1 MAHSTRIGN
10 IGVRS
15 ARDKVGAHILSSMV
29 KHLISASLLSLP
41 FFTVTATAQ
50 QPVVFTP
57 GTGGTA
63 VPGQSSP
70 VPAPVAAP
78 AYDPSE
84 GNIPAA
90 LQRWKML
97 SQSSNYSFNDYATF
111 LMAFPDWP
119 DSDEMRRNA
128 EGAINPLSTSPNQV
142 VAYFDRL
149 TPLTNSGRA
158 KFAIALDATG
168 DRVRA
173 EAMAREA
180 WRGGILTDDEEAR
193 LVRIAGTKF
202 TPTDHD
208 ARVDRLLWSSATT
221 SASRWIAYTSPARR
235 PAFYAALAAR
245 TNSPDA
251 AMRVQEAGLSA
262 NGEASLLAA
271 RADALRTSGNSY
283 AARELL
289 ASRSSLV
296 SPAPVLK
303 DWYKLLLDH
312 AQAAANDGQ
321 YEVAYRIASRIDDAA
336 PPGLVMLDQD
346 LTTRDRYTSLAWL
359 AGSTALERLGRPRD
373 AVTMFTRYAAAAK
386 SPQTRSKGLHWAG
399 KAAARA
405 GDSAGAANYYNQAA
419 IYYDTFFGQLSLEQ
433 LNRPLPPVPGTAISP
448 PPIADAN
455 APAVYRAAAL
465 ASKYGSWKDQSNF
478 LRAISARAKTPTEFI
493 NAIALSNKIGR
504 PDLKVMAGR
513 NARYFGYA
521 DLVGIGYP
529 TVSVPASQSHNW
541 TLAHAIM
548 RQESQ
553 FDRAAVSRA
562 GARGLMQLMPGTAR
576 ETSGKIAMAYRP
588 EALTVDTDYNIALG
602 STYIQRMLDYYGGS
616 YPLAIAAYNGGPGNV
631 NKWLKAYGDPRT
643 GEIGILE
650 WIEKIPLSETRDY
663 VQRVLENAVM
673 YDHIYPDRA
682 RYKKAYPLS
691 HYLGK
696 STPG

>member
-1 MAHSTRIGN
+1 M
-10 IGVRS
+10 
-15 ARDKVGAHILSSMV
+15 SSMV
-29 KHLISASLLSLP
+29 KHLISASLLIVP
-41 FFTVTATAQ
+41 FITAASAQ
-50 QPVVFTP
+50 QAPVVFAP

-63 VPGQSSP
+63 VPGHNSP
-70 VPAPVAAP
+70 MPAPVSAP

-97 SQSSNYSFNDYATF
+97 SQSSKYSFGDYATF

-119 DSDEMRRNA
+119 DSEEMRKNA
-128 EGAINPLSTSPNQV
+128 EGAINPLTTSPNQV

-149 TPLTNSGRA
+149 TPLTNAGRA
-158 KFAIALDATG
+158 KFAVALDATG
-168 DRVRA
+168 DRTRA
-173 EAMAREA
+173 EAVAREA

-193 LVRIAGTKF
+193 LVRIAGSKF
-202 TPTDHD
+202 TATDHD

-221 SASRWIAYTSPARR
+221 AASRWVTYTSPSRR
-235 PAFYAALAAR
+235 PAFYAALATR
-245 TNSPDA
+245 TKSPDA
-251 AMRVQEAGLSA
+251 AMRVQEAGSSA
-262 NGEASLLAA
+262 NNEASLLAA
-271 RADALRTSGNSY
+271 RVDALRSSGNSY

-289 ASRSSLV
+289 ANRANLV
-296 SPAPVLK
+296 TPAPVLK

-321 YEVAYRIASRIDDAA
+321 YDVAYRIASRLDDAA

-359 AGSTALERLGRPRD
+359 AGTTALERLSRPRD
-373 AVTMFTRYAAAAK
+373 AVTMFSRYAAAAK

-405 GDSAGAANYYNQAA
+405 GDSAGATNYYSQAA
-419 IYYDTFFGQLSLEQ
+419 VYYDSFFGQLSLEQ
-433 LNRPLPPVPGTAISP
+433 LQRPLPPVPGTAISP
-448 PPIADAN
+448 PTIADAT
-455 APAVYRAAAL
+455 APAVYRAASL
-465 ASKYGSWKDQSNF
+465 AAKYGSWKDQSNF
-478 LRAISARAKTPTEFI
+478 LRAITRNAKTPAEHVA
-493 NAIALSNKIGR
+493 AIALSNKIGR

-521 DLVGIGYP
+521 ELVGIGYP
-529 TVSVPASQSHNW
+529 TVNVPASQSHNW

-553 FDRAAVSRA
+553 FDRAAVSHA

-576 ETSGKIAMAYRP
+576 ETSGKIGMSYRP
-588 EALTVDTDYNIALG
+588 DVLTIDTDYNIALG

-631 NKWLKAYGDPRT
+631 NKWLKANGDPRT
-643 GEIGILE
+643 GQIGIME

-663 VQRVLENAVM
+663 VYRVLENAVM
-673 YDHIYPDRA
+673 YDHLHPERA
-682 RYKKAYPLS
+682 RVRSATPLS
-691 HYLGK
+691 TYLGK

>member
-1 MAHSTRIGN
+1 M
-10 IGVRS
+10 
-15 ARDKVGAHILSSMV
+15 SSMV
-29 KHLISASLLSLP
+29 KHLISASLLVVP
-41 FFTVTATAQ
+41 FVATAAAAQ
-50 QPVVFTP
+50 QPVIFTP

-63 VPGQSSP
+63 IPGQSSTP
-70 VPAPVAAP
+70 PAPIAAP

-97 SQSSNYSFNDYATF
+97 SQSSKYSFGDYATF

-119 DSDEMRRNA
+119 DSDEMRKNA
-128 EGAINPLSTSPNQV
+128 EAAINPLTSSPDQV

-149 TPLTNSGRA
+149 TPLTNGGRA

-168 DRVRA
+168 DRTRA

-180 WRGGILTDDEEAR
+180 WRGGPLSDDDEAR
-193 LVRIAGTKF
+193 LFRIAGSKLTAA
-202 TPTDHD
+202 DHD
-208 ARVDRLLWSSATT
+208 ARVDRLLWSSQTT
-221 SASRWIAYTSPARR
+221 AASRWVANTSLGRR
-235 PAFYAALAAR
+235 PAFYAAIATR
-245 TNSPDA
+245 TNSADA
-251 AMRVQEAGLSA
+251 SMRVQEAGASA
-262 NGEASLLAA
+262 NREASLLAA
-271 RADALRTSGNSY
+271 RVDAFRSSGNSY

-289 ASRSSLV
+289 ANRANLV
-296 SPAPVLK
+296 TAAPVLK

-321 YEVAYRIASRIDDAA
+321 YDVAYRIASRLDDAA

-359 AGSTALERLGRPRD
+359 AGTTALERLGRPRD
-373 AVTMFTRYAAAAK
+373 AVTMFSRYAAAAK

-405 GDSAGAANYYNQAA
+405 GDQASATNYHNQAA
-419 IYYDTFFGQLSLEQ
+419 VYYDTFFGQLSLEQ
-433 LNRPLPPVPGTAISP
+433 LKRPLPNVPGTAISP
-448 PPIADAN
+448 PPIADSN

-465 ASKYGSWKDQSNF
+465 ATKYGSWKDQSNF
-478 LRAISARAKTPTEFI
+478 LRAISSRAKTPAEFV
-493 NAIALSNKIGR
+493 NAVALSNKIGR
-504 PDLKVMAGR
+504 PDLRVMAGR

-529 TVSVPASQSHNW
+529 TVNVPASQNHNW

-553 FDRAAVSRA
+553 FDKAAVSHA

-576 ETSGKIAMAYRP
+576 ETSGKISMAYRP
-588 EALTVDTDYNIALG
+588 DALTVDTDYNISLG
-602 STYIQRMLDYYGGS
+602 STYIQRMLDYYGGN

-643 GEIGILE
+643 GQIGIME
-650 WIEKIPLSETRDY
+650 WIEKIPLTETRDY
-663 VQRVLENAVM
+663 VYRVLENAVM
-673 YDHIYPDRA
+673 YDHLHPEHA
-682 RYKKAYPLS
+682 RVRSATPLS
-691 HYLGK
+691 TYLGK

>member
-1 MAHSTRIGN
+1 
-10 IGVRS
+10 
-15 ARDKVGAHILSSMV
+15 MV
-29 KHLISASLLSLP
+29 KHLISASLLIVP
-41 FFTVTATAQ
+41 FASAASAQ
-50 QPVVFTP
+50 QAPVVFAP

-70 VPAPVAAP
+70 MPAPISAP

-84 GNIPAA
+84 GDIPAA

-97 SQSSNYSFNDYATF
+97 NQSSRYSFSDYATF
-111 LMAFPDWP
+111 LMAYPDWP
-119 DSDEMRRNA
+119 DSEEMRKNA
-128 EGAINPLSTSPNQV
+128 EAAIDPLTTSPNQV

-158 KFAIALDATG
+158 KFAIALESTG
-168 DRVRA
+168 DRIRA

-180 WRGGILTDDEEAR
+180 WRGGILSDEDEAR
-193 LVRIAGTKF
+193 LVRIAGNKF
-202 TPTDHD
+202 TTADHD

-221 SASRWIAYTSPARR
+221 AASRWVAYTSPSRR
-235 PAFYAALAAR
+235 PAFYATLALR
-245 TNSPDA
+245 SKSPDA
-251 AMRVQEAGLSA
+251 DMRVQEAGSSA
-262 NGEASLLAA
+262 NAEASLLAA
-271 RADALRTSGNSY
+271 RADSLRSSGNSL

-289 ASRSSLV
+289 ANRASLV
-296 SPAPVLK
+296 APAPVLK

-321 YEVAYRIASRIDDAA
+321 YEVAFRIASRLDDAA
-336 PPGLVMLDQD
+336 APGLILLDQD

-359 AGSTALERLGRPRD
+359 AGTTALERLGRPRD
-373 AVTMFTRYAAAAK
+373 AVTMFNRYAAAAK

-405 GDSAGAANYYNQAA
+405 GDAAAANGYYNQAA
-419 IYYDTFFGQLSLEQ
+419 AYYDTFFGQLSLEQ
-433 LNRPLPPVPGTAISP
+433 LRRPLPPVPGTSLSP
-448 PPIADAN
+448 PAIADTS

-465 ASKYGSWKDQSNF
+465 AAKYGSWKDQSNF
-478 LRAISARAKTPTEFI
+478 LRAITKNARTPADHI
-493 NAIALSNKIGR
+493 AAIALANKIGR

-529 TVSVPASQSHNW
+529 TVNIPASQSQNW

-553 FDRAAVSRA
+553 FDRAAVSGA

-576 ETSGKIAMAYRP
+576 ETSGKISMAYRP
-588 EALTVDTDYNIALG
+588 EALTVDTDYNISLG

-643 GEIGILE
+643 GQIDILD
-650 WIEKIPLSETRDY
+650 WIDKIPLSETRDY

-673 YDHIYPDRA
+673 YDHLHPEKA
-682 RYKKAYPLS
+682 RIRSATPLS
-691 HYLGK
+691 SYLGK
-696 STPG
+696 STAG